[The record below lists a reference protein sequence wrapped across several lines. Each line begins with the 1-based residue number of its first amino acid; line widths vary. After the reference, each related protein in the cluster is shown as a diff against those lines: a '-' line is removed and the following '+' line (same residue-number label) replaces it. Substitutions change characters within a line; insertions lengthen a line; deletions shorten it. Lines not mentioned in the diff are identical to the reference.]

1 MRVPG
6 QTRKRFEATEGNR
19 GHWRAA
25 GPSPSLLTSLAV
37 SPTSGSKYW
46 EKGGFCFQKVGELRL
61 PPANGPREQDPW
73 GHCGGGG
80 GARSCPG
87 FPGGGQ
93 GGCLGLSI
101 RWALDNQPCHGQGLS
116 LVLRPQG
123 LLPRET
129 TLAEGAAARTCQL
142 SGRRF
147 LGLRTRPR
155 GHRRGEAGGGG
166 QGGSEGSVRPAAS
179 RLGSGRG
186 RPGYYCPV
194 LPPHQAGAAPGR
206 HPLGPREAASGS
218 CLWRGEV
225 RSAGPSC
232 LHSAGGT

>member
-6 QTRKRFEATEGNR
+6 QTRKRYEPTEGNR

-25 GPSPSLLTSLAV
+25 GPSPPSLTSLAV

-87 FPGGGQ
+87 FPGGA

-129 TLAEGAAARTCQL
+129 TLAEAAGARTCQL
-142 SGRRF
+142 SGRCF

-155 GHRRGEAGGGG
+155 GQRRREAGGGG
-166 QGGSEGSVRPAAS
+166 QGGSEGSVRPAAFRS
-179 RLGSGRG
+179 GSGRG
-186 RPGYYCPV
+186 TAR
-194 LPPHQAGAAPGR
+194 L
-206 HPLGPREAASGS
+206 LLSSAASPPS
-218 CLWRGEV
+218 RG
-225 RSAGPSC
+225 
-232 LHSAGGT
+232 

>member
-1 MRVPG
+1 MS
-6 QTRKRFEATEGNR
+6 
-19 GHWRAA
+19 W
-25 GPSPSLLTSLAV
+25 L
-37 SPTSGSKYW
+37 
-46 EKGGFCFQKVGELRL
+46 
-61 PPANGPREQDPW
+61 PW
-73 GHCGGGG
+73 G
-80 GARSCPG
+80 GA
-87 FPGGGQ
+87 

-129 TLAEGAAARTCQL
+129 TLAEGAGAGTCQL

-147 LGLRTRPR
+147 LGLRTRAR

-179 RLGSGRG
+179 RSGSGRG

-194 LPPHQAGAAPGR
+194 LPPHRAGAAPGR
-206 HPLGPREAASGS
+206 LPSGPGRRRQGAVCGGGRSGLQALPASTLQEGREAEHSVPVTEASRLPGVHIRPMTLTECGGDRQTDPREPGGGRRVPEEDDT
-218 CLWRGEV
+218 WERTPRGLAVSLRE
-225 RSAGPSC
+225 R
-232 LHSAGGT
+232 